1 MRRPSHEIN
10 EAMFFFNKKTNDSNP
25 REDQWITVD
34 PRINKCLDITTPSND
49 EIEALLRE
57 NNYILISNDSI
68 KTCDL
73 GPAGRGIVATK
84 RIPIGSALP
93 YGGNIQ
99 FLVSGDKH
107 SIECDD
113 QNFEN
118 HEANKIEIRLLN
130 FDLSAET
137 LLEVFIDTIKVDI
150 FLEYQKNK
158 RINCRVALIW
168 NENDK
173 VWYLALAKQ
182 LTNATIIPVE
192 KLPELLNRLNKLQNN
207 RFDLLKYNSEN
218 FPENLINTA
227 LNTIVNFV
235 KDYAKTPD
243 HFCNGANSRLVLCVN
258 GENASAR
265 DTASLIQHTPI
276 VPMATA
282 ANGINMLPMRL
293 TRKGKVTPQSIAI
306 LITTQD
312 VTAGTQLTFNYR
324 STVEKFIS
332 KNKMVIF
339 DKTSQPINP
348 LLALRDYSLTGIHA
362 TIEPDLILE
371 RLLTSSSDELW
382 MLIKKNPNLFEHA
395 LSIATKNKHLIKN
408 IIEEGKTSV
417 ITFANKLYKAYMD
430 KKQQLD
436 FFPLLPADLDAK
448 QSLAFLDSPH
458 SAFNFLC
465 NPKAVVHI
473 RIESQNPAFNWH
485 PYSTSAGY
493 PENETSAKY
502 YSEKREKIY
511 KNGLACY
518 KSEDFVNAIN
528 AWQKALEYSIS
539 ESRFTKP
546 QPPELYQFGNYI
558 YVSKTTLT
566 IVWGLANAYKK
577 SDLFENALHFFNMA
591 EYMIRAASKMADAT
605 CNLQSILL
613 RSNECREKLAVLEN
627 QTLLV
632 EEQPE
637 YSFRSF

>member
-10 EAMFFFNKKTNDSNP
+10 EAMFFFNKITNNSNP
-25 REDQWITVD
+25 SEDQWITVD

-73 GPAGRGIVATK
+73 GPAGQGIVATK

-99 FLVSGDKH
+99 FLVSGDKY

-113 QNFEN
+113 KNFEN
-118 HEANKIEIRLLN
+118 NEANKIEIRQLS

-137 LLEVFIDTIKVDI
+137 LLEVFLDTIKVDI

-182 LTNATIIPVE
+182 LTNANIIPVE
-192 KLPELLNRLNKLQNN
+192 KLPELLTRLNKLQNN
-207 RFDLLKYNSEN
+207 SFDLLKYNPEN
-218 FPENLINTA
+218 FPENQRNTA

-243 HFCNGANSRLVLCVN
+243 HFCKGANSRFVLCIN
-258 GENASAR
+258 GENASA
-265 DTASLIQHTPI
+265 TNKASLIQHTPI

-312 VTAGTQLTFNYR
+312 VRAGTQLTFNYR

-332 KNKMVIF
+332 KNEMVIF

-348 LLALRDYSLTGIHA
+348 LLALRAYSLTGIHA
-362 TIEPDLILE
+362 TMKPDLILK
-371 RLLTSSSDELW
+371 RLLTSSSDEIW

-395 LSIATKNKHLIKN
+395 LSIATKNKHFIKN
-408 IIEEGKTSV
+408 LIEEGKTSL
-417 ITFANKLYKAYMD
+417 ITFANKLYKTCMN

-436 FFPLLPADLDAK
+436 FYSLLPADLNEK
-448 QSLAFLDSPH
+448 QSLAFLGSPH

-465 NPKAVVHI
+465 NPKAVAHI

-493 PENETSAKY
+493 PESETSAKY
-502 YSEKREKIY
+502 YSDKREKIY
-511 KNGLACY
+511 KSGLACY

-528 AWQKALEYSIS
+528 AWQKALEYSFS

-577 SDLFENALHFFNMA
+577 SDLFENALYFFNMA
-591 EYMIRAASKMADAT
+591 EFMIRADSKMADTT
-605 CNLQSILL
+605 CNLQSILV

-637 YSFRSF
+637 YSLSF

>member
-1 MRRPSHEIN
+1 MY
-10 EAMFFFNKKTNDSNP
+10 FFNKKSKNFNP
-25 REDQWITVD
+25 KENQWITVD
-34 PRINKCLDITTPSND
+34 PRINKCLNITIPSND
-49 EIEALLRE
+49 EIEELLRE
-57 NNYILISNDSI
+57 NNYNLISNDSI

-118 HEANKIEIRLLN
+118 RESNKIEIRQLN
-130 FDLSAET
+130 FDLPAET
-137 LLEVFIDTIKVDI
+137 LIEEFLDTIKFDI

-158 RINCRVALIW
+158 QINCRVALIW

-182 LTNATIIPVE
+182 LTNAKIIRIDKV
-192 KLPELLNRLNKLQNN
+192 PELLNRLNKLQNN

-218 FPENLINTA
+218 FPENLKNTA

-235 KDYAKTPD
+235 KDYAKNPD
-243 HFCNGANSRLVLCVN
+243 HFCNGANSRFVLCIN
-258 GENASAR
+258 GENASAEAM
-265 DTASLIQHTPI
+265 ASLIQHTPI
-276 VPMATA
+276 IPMATA

-312 VTAGTQLTFNYR
+312 VRAGTQLTFNYT

-339 DKTSQPINP
+339 DKISQPINP
-348 LLALRDYSLTGIHA
+348 LFALKDYSLTDIHV
-362 TIEPDLILE
+362 TMKSELILE
-371 RLLTSSSDELW
+371 RLLTSSSDEIW
-382 MLIKKNPNLFEHA
+382 MLIKKNPDLFEHT

-408 IIEEGKTSV
+408 IIEGKTSV

-430 KKQQLD
+430 KKSQLD
-436 FFPLLPADLDAK
+436 FFSLLPADLDEK
-448 QSLAFLDSPH
+448 QSLAFLDNPH

-465 NPKAVVHI
+465 NPKAVAHI

-485 PYSTSAGY
+485 PYSASSDY
-493 PENETSAKY
+493 PESATSAKY

-511 KNGLACY
+511 NNGLVCY
-518 KSEDFVNAIN
+518 KSEDFLNAIN
-528 AWQKALEYSIS
+528 AWQKALLYSMS

-577 SDLFENALHFFNMA
+577 SELFENALYFFNMA
-591 EYMIRAASKMADAT
+591 EYMIRADSKMAEAT
-605 CNLQSILL
+605 CNLKSILL

-627 QTLLV
+627 QILLV
-632 EEQPE
+632 EEQAE
-637 YSFRSF
+637 YSFRTI